1 MHSFNF
7 DGDRNLVVKFEKTGN
22 YENDYEINDF
32 LNEAGFVKKSEDD
45 IFSTYVYSANDPV
58 IAIKTINWTIEK
70 FTKVFGDDV
79 LDVAEKIQNIL
90 VNFQNKNEMFEKAL
104 QDAIDVKNKTEHN
117 PEISPNFKRELLP
130 YQKEGVEHLLTV
142 GNGANF
148 SVPGSGKTTI
158 AYAAIS
164 KWLDDKV
171 VEKIFVIGPTAS
183 FVPWE
188 EEFESCFG
196 RRPRSIRLRGDIVSE
211 LPNIGNS
218 YELFLM
224 HYATAMNRISEITD
238 FLANYDTVLIIDESH
253 WIKNPQLRRY
263 ASTAISI
270 APNAKRRIVLT
281 GTPMPN
287 DARDLWTQLTFLWP
301 LNYPLGN
308 QMQYNDYV
316 QKRGIGRYKDKITP
330 WFNRIT
336 KVDLDLPKPIFKNY
350 RIDLGP
356 IQREIYDVI
365 AAKTLQEIQDANIRE
380 QSKLQ
385 KFRIAKMVRLLQT
398 ASNPS
403 MLEEH
408 SHDLNVDPEEYGLS
422 EQKIKV
428 SGIKDLKI
436 YDKILNYSKYHEI
449 PSKLVEAEKIAQELM
464 EQGEKVI
471 IWSAFK
477 LNMWVCKNK
486 LFKGYNPILINGDI
500 SKDPDD
506 DPNRDQEIYK
516 FKNDPNSKLL
526 IATAASLGESVSL
539 HKNLLGDKVCSNAI
553 YLDRNFNGAQFM
565 QSMDRIH
572 RIGMDKKTIVN
583 YHLIVAKKTIDE
595 KIHERLWEK
604 NVDMHAALNSHDLEP
619 LDYEG
624 NVIEPTGPEFEQDY
638 NALVDHL
645 RGKDD
650 LELRD
655 YNDG

>member
-1 MHSFNF
+1 MHSLSF
-7 DGDRNLVVKFEKTGN
+7 DGDKNLVVRYEKTGN
-22 YENDYEINDF
+22 YEIDYEIDAF
-32 LNEAGFVKKSEDD
+32 LIEAGFVKKSEDD
-45 IFSTYVYSANDPV
+45 TFIIYVYTKEDPV
-58 IAIKTINWTIEK
+58 IKIKTINWTVTK
-70 FTKVFGDDV
+70 FTNVFGQDDALH
-79 LDVAEKIQNIL
+79 LDEKIQNVL
-90 VNFQNKNEMFEKAL
+90 VNFQNKNEAFEKAR
-104 QDAIDVKNKTEHN
+104 QDSIDLKKKTEYD
-117 PEISPNFKRELLP
+117 PEIPNFNRKLLP
-130 YQKEGVEHLLTV
+130 YQKESVEHLLTV

-158 AYAAIS
+158 AYAAIA
-164 KWLDDKV
+164 KWLDDNV
-171 VEKIFVIGPTAS
+171 IEKIFVIGPTAS

-196 RRPRSIRLRGDIVSE
+196 RPPRCLRCRGPIVDE

-218 YELFLM
+218 FELFLM
-224 HYATAMNRISEITD
+224 HYSTAMNRIMEINN
-238 FLANYDTVLIIDESH
+238 FLANYNTVLIIDESH
-253 WIKNPQLRRY
+253 WIKNPNMKRY
-263 ASTAISI
+263 AQTALSI
-270 APNAKRRIVLT
+270 APNAKRRIILS

-308 QMQYNDYV
+308 QIQYNDYV

-436 YDKILNYSKYHEI
+436 YDKIYLKMDN
-449 PSKLVEAEKIAQELM
+449 
-464 EQGEKVI
+464 
-471 IWSAFK
+471 
-477 LNMWVCKNK
+477 
-486 LFKGYNPILINGDI
+486 
-500 SKDPDD
+500 
-506 DPNRDQEIYK
+506 
-516 FKNDPNSKLL
+516 
-526 IATAASLGESVSL
+526 SL
-539 HKNLLGDKVCSNAI
+539 HQMELL
-553 YLDRNFNGAQFM
+553 Y
-565 QSMDRIH
+565 
-572 RIGMDKKTIVN
+572 
-583 YHLIVAKKTIDE
+583 
-595 KIHERLWEK
+595 
-604 NVDMHAALNSHDLEP
+604 
-619 LDYEG
+619 
-624 NVIEPTGPEFEQDY
+624 
-638 NALVDHL
+638 
-645 RGKDD
+645 
-650 LELRD
+650 
-655 YNDG
+655 